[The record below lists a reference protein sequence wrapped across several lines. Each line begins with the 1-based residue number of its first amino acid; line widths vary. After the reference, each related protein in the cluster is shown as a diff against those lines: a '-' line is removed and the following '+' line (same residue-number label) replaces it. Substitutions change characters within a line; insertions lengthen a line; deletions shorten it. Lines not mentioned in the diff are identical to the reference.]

1 MFDPCWLDQTPRW
14 SCDDVARRPRT
25 PPVAPQ
31 SFGNP
36 LRIAPR
42 ETSGTEGSN
51 LSPSSEE
58 SAANLNEVPSRF
70 VLEFD

>member
-1 MFDPCWLDQTPRW
+1 MFDPCWLDQTPGW
-14 SCDDVARRPRT
+14 SCNDVARRPRT

-51 LSPSSEE
+51 PSSP
-58 SAANLNEVPSRF
+58 AASLVRT
-70 VLEFD
+70 

>member
-1 MFDPCWLDQTPRW
+1 MW
-14 SCDDVARRPRT
+14 SCDDVVRRPRT
-25 PPVAPQ
+25 PVAPQ

-51 LSPSSEE
+51 PSS
-58 SAANLNEVPSRF
+58 SSSQS
-70 VLEFD
+70 VLAVNPEAIGEKPGTLGAVCVSLGT